1 MLNNKDNNQN
11 REKFLCFCS
20 KVTHKSFYKELSYS
34 NFNNLEDVCE
44 RLGLAKSCASCL
56 PNIEDEFFK
65 NSGKKHT
72 ITNQL
77 FKENK
82 ITIKKKIRN
91 FLDSLFGNKYLNLD
105 GNLPMLASNKVKTW
119 LVLSNH
125 SPNIIK
131 NVTVPYKLNVIIYNN
146 LGKKINFLR
155 REIKK
160 NSNIK
165 ICLNN
170 FIPKCDNHLQ
180 TFFVK
185 VTRSATKDGFRGST
199 RTHFYYEAQNSMST
213 LHTQDGQQK
222 KTSLDLTISK
232 NNDKNFVFMINTLNK
247 SAKINVKMSSLN
259 NFKIKKIN
267 KKSLSIPPRGSIL
280 TELNG
285 LIDYDFKNHF
295 FECTASNPIK
305 CYFIISDKNFQ
316 KISVDHL

>member
-1 MLNNKDNNQN
+1 MLNNKDHNEN

-20 KVTHKSFYKELSYS
+20 KVTHKSFYKELSYN
-34 NFNNLEDVCE
+34 NFNNLEDVCK
-44 RLGLAKSCASCL
+44 RLGLAESCASCL
-56 PNIEDEFFK
+56 PNIEDEFLK

-72 ITNQL
+72 INNQL
-77 FKENK
+77 FRENK

-91 FLDSLFGNKYLNLD
+91 FLDSLFGNKYINLG
-105 GNLPMLASNKVKTW
+105 GNLPMLASSTIKTW

-125 SPNIIK
+125 NPNIIS
-131 NVTVPYKLNVIIYNN
+131 NVTVPYKLNIIIYNN
-146 LGKKINFLR
+146 KGKKINSLR
-155 REIKK
+155 KEIKK

-170 FIPKCDNHLQ
+170 FIPKPDKHLQ
-180 TFFVK
+180 TFYVK

-247 SAKINVKMSSLN
+247 SAKVNATISTLN

-267 KKSLSIPPRGSIL
+267 KKSLSIPPKGSNL
-280 TELNG
+280 TELND
-285 LIDYDFKNHF
+285 LIDNKFKNHF
-295 FECTASNPIK
+295 FECTSSNPIK
-305 CYFIISDKNFQ
+305 CYYIVADKNFQ
-316 KISVDHL
+316 KLSVDHL